1 MSYLVLEAGLRNV
14 AAWSLQVGV
23 LALVAAA
30 LSRLLPIERPNARL
44 AFGQALLALVFGLPL
59 VQPWRSA
66 VPEVGWSLA
75 LTPLGSSPSAAIG
88 GVLFSPVT
96 PAWSAVVAGLLLLGL
111 SVQLARVGVGLVRIR
126 SLRRRARAWDAPPW
140 LVALRDELA
149 PRARFLVSDET
160 GMPATCGLR
169 QPIILLPTAF
179 ESMDRARQGA
189 IAAHELVHARRGD
202 WLPLILEEML
212 KAVLFFH
219 PAVHWLV
226 GRVRLAREQTVDAAV
241 VRRLDARDVY
251 LESLVEVARMS
262 VRARAVPA
270 APFLRESHLRER
282 VDLLL
287 KEVVMSRV
295 RTQVNVAITAAA
307 ILLAVSWAV
316 SAAPLQSAPTSA
328 PARTIETAR
337 FAMIDGE
344 VQVQRAGT
352 LEWVPATRTLAL
364 RADDLVRTGSGA
376 TAEIRF
382 ADGTLFKVRPDSLIQ
397 IEEITP
403 NPVPVSIQSDEDK
416 AAASVPRIVHRVNP
430 EYPPEAKADKAE
442 GVFVIEIQIGRDG
455 SVQEARVVASVPS
468 GARLQ
473 DLEGKQGTP
482 EAIQGDARLAAAA
495 LDAVKIWRYEP
506 VLKDGQPVEVKAT
519 VTINFKLS

>member
-1 MSYLVLEAGLRNV
+1 
-14 AAWSLQVGV
+14 
-23 LALVAAA
+23 
-30 LSRLLPIERPNARL
+30 
-44 AFGQALLALVFGLPL
+44 
-59 VQPWRSA
+59 
-66 VPEVGWSLA
+66 
-75 LTPLGSSPSAAIG
+75 
-88 GVLFSPVT
+88 
-96 PAWSAVVAGLLLLGL
+96 
-111 SVQLARVGVGLVRIR
+111 
-126 SLRRRARAWDAPPW
+126 
-140 LVALRDELA
+140 
-149 PRARFLVSDET
+149 
-160 GMPATCGLR
+160 
-169 QPIILLPTAF
+169 
-179 ESMDRARQGA
+179 
-189 IAAHELVHARRGD
+189 
-202 WLPLILEEML
+202 
-212 KAVLFFH
+212 
-219 PAVHWLV
+219 
-226 GRVRLAREQTVDAAV
+226 
-241 VRRLDARDVY
+241 
-251 LESLVEVARMS
+251 
-262 VRARAVPA
+262 
-270 APFLRESHLRER
+270 
-282 VDLLL
+282 
-287 KEVVMSRV
+287 MSRV
-295 RTQVNVAITAAA
+295 RTQVNVGITAAA
-307 ILLAVSWAV
+307 VLLAVSWAV

-352 LEWVPATRTLAL
+352 LEWIPATRALVL

-382 ADGTLFKVRPDSLIQ
+382 ADGTLFKVRPASLIQ
-397 IEEITP
+397 IEQIAP
-403 NPVPVSIQSDEDK
+403 NPVPVSIRSEAGK
-416 AAASVPRIVHRVNP
+416 SAASVPRIVHRVNP